1 MTKHEAMKYYVQEK
15 VEELA
20 KGLVSFNYA
29 NDSPFSISFLTNYS
43 GKVVKK
49 YIRAADKEYGFSILA
64 TWPFST
70 VSDEL
75 NMQAMVFVQSFMD
88 WIEEQNEK
96 KNFPD
101 FGRECQVKKVENL
114 QNMPS
119 LAAVDWENMRAQYV
133 IRCRVLYFEKER

>member
-1 MTKHEAMKYYVQEK
+1 MTKHEAMKSYVQEK

-49 YIRAADKEYGFSILA
+49 YIRAADKEYGFSI
-64 TWPFST
+64 
-70 VSDEL
+70 
-75 NMQAMVFVQSFMD
+75 
-88 WIEEQNEK
+88 
-96 KNFPD
+96 
-101 FGRECQVKKVENL
+101 QVKKVENL

-119 LAAVDWENMRAQYV
+119 LASVDWENMKAQYV
-133 IRCRVLYFEKER
+133 IRCRVLYIEKER